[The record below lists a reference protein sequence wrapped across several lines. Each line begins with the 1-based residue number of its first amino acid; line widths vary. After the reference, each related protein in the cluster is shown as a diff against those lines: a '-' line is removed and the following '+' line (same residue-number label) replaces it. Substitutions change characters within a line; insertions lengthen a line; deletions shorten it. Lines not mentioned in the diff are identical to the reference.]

1 MLTPDG
7 QAPVAAATPGRAL
20 VGVIHP
26 PTQVVLARPV
36 ARPADPARL
45 VTALRQIWQH
55 TFARDTFK
63 MAAKLIATDW
73 RYLQPGIR
81 TADRPAATGGD
92 VVEGVGVAAGDSV
105 AQPENF
111 CLADVGDLGTD
122 WLCLIDPVGDTVTVH
137 TGDGQFYEI
146 YPLAG

>member
-1 MLTPDG
+1 MLTPAG
-7 QAPVAAATPGRAL
+7 QPPVAAAPPGRAL

-36 ARPADPARL
+36 AQPADPARL

-55 TFARDTFK
+55 TFARDAFK
-63 MAAKLIATDW
+63 LAARLIATDW
-73 RYLQPGIR
+73 RYLQPGIH
-81 TADRPAATGGD
+81 TADQPAAT
-92 VVEGVGVAAGDSV
+92 VIEGVGVAAGADSA

-111 CLADVGDLGTD
+111 CLADVGDLCTD
-122 WLCLIDPVGDTVTVH
+122 WLCLIDPVGNTVTVH
-137 TGDGQFYEI
+137 TGDGQFCAI

>member
-1 MLTPDG
+1 MLTPVG
-7 QAPVAAATPGRAL
+7 QPPVATTPGRAL

-36 ARPADPARL
+36 AQADPARL

-55 TFARDTFK
+55 TFDRDTFK
-63 MAAKLIATDW
+63 LAAKLIATDW

-81 TADRPAATGGD
+81 TADRSAATGGD

-111 CLADVGDLGTD
+111 CLADVGDLRTD
-122 WLCLIDPVGDTVTVH
+122 WLCLIDPVGDIVTVH
-137 TGDGQFYEI
+137 TGDGQFCAI